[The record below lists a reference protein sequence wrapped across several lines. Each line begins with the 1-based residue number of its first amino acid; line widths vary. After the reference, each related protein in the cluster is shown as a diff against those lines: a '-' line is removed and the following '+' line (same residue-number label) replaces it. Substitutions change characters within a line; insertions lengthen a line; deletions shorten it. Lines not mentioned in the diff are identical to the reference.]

1 VDVLVDLF
9 DLLVFVCHLNRS
21 EVLRI

>member
-9 DLLVFVCHLNRS
+9 NLLVFVCHLNRS